1 MTSASSRY
9 VVLLASALAAC
20 QPPAKSTILP
30 VPNGALDV
38 RQIDL
43 LEGRA
48 HQTDFT
54 LRVKFPASL
63 ALEHYSRVVPEPWI
77 RCDWSGPE
85 WQSFLDGTANPIHT
99 VHQQLH
105 MWVNRPAHRTLL
117 LSTKYYSQGTRAPT
131 PTNDDQRVVVVEY
144 FNDDIDETISRLKLT
159 CPAKQVR
166 SNSAAHPDAREP
178 SHLVAPSESRAGG
191 RER

>member
-1 MTSASSRY
+1 
-9 VVLLASALAAC
+9 
-20 QPPAKSTILP
+20 
-30 VPNGALDV
+30 
-38 RQIDL
+38 
-43 LEGRA
+43 
-48 HQTDFT
+48 
-54 LRVKFPASL
+54 
-63 ALEHYSRVVPEPWI
+63 
-77 RCDWSGPE
+77 
-85 WQSFLDGTANPIHT
+85 
-99 VHQQLH
+99 